1 MLEKVS
7 LRFRGSCMMLM
18 QRSGDSVEFLGSCF
32 LVRSSGYLLTTARA
46 VASDAELLAVPPE
59 TDDRYP
65 SLTRDEVDPIP
76 VEIVAI
82 DREHDIALLKL
93 QPDLKIQMPAD
104 IIGEPDETPRG
115 AALMSIGI
123 PFGYHR
129 VHTVLA
135 PGSVLAGR
143 ARTANGSRL
152 LIFDRRVQ
160 HGDSGG
166 PLVRVSDGSVI
177 GIVGGLFD
185 PAHVGGMQAPD
196 GVQVYPN
203 FSYAISIEY
212 ASELMTAQGL

>member
-18 QRSGDSVEFLGSCF
+18 QRSGNSVEFLGSCF
-32 LVRSSGYLLTTARA
+32 LVRSSGYLLTTART
-46 VASDAELLAVPPE
+46 VAAGADLLAVPPE
-59 TDDRYP
+59 TADRYP

-76 VEIVAI
+76 VEVVAM

-104 IIGEPDETPRG
+104 ILGEPDETPRG

-123 PFGYHR
+123 PFGYYR

-143 ARTANGSRL
+143 ACTANGSRL

-160 HGDSGG
+160 YGDAGG
-166 PLVRVSDGSVI
+166 PLIRVSDGSVI

-185 PAHVGGMQAPD
+185 PVHFGGVQAPE
-196 GVQVYPN
+196 GVEVHPN
-203 FSYAISIEY
+203 FSYAISIQY
-212 ASELMTAQGL
+212 ASELMTAQGI